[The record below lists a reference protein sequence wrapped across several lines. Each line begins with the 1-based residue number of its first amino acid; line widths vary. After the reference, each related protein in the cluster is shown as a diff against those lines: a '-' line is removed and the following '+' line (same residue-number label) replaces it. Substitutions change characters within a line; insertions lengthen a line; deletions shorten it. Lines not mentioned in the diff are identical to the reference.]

1 MKSKTVIW
9 RMVVEILVLI
19 MTFSAVDMLT
29 WPSESTAAAVTD
41 AVSKKQLEP
50 ICMIEV
56 RSAIHSASFMHL
68 ALSVI
73 GIAVILLLCFD
84 AFALSQSR
92 RKI

>member
-1 MKSKTVIW
+1 MKSKIVIW
-9 RMVVEILVLI
+9 RMVIEVLVLI

-29 WPSESTAAAVTD
+29 SPSDSTAVAVTD

-56 RSAIHSASFMHL
+56 RSAIHSASFMHF

-73 GIAVILLLCFD
+73 GIAAILLLCFD
-84 AFALSQSR
+84 AWALWQSR